1 LIVVG
6 ITGWK
11 NAGKT
16 TLTEKLVAHFAQ
28 RGLKVATV
36 KHAHHAFDIDHEG
49 TDSWRHRKAGAQEVA
64 IVSSNRWAVMHELEN
79 EKEPPL
85 QDVISRLSPC
95 DLVIVEGYKR
105 EGHPK
110 IEVRRG
116 STSEKLAPGDVSIFA
131 IAADHDIQD
140 SPVPVFDLNDVFAI
154 ANIISARFGLV
165 KLARG

>member
-6 ITGWK
+6 VTGWK

-16 TLTEKLVAHFAQ
+16 TLTEKLVRHFSQ

-85 QDVISRLSPC
+85 QDVIARLSPC

-116 STSEKLAPGDVSIFA
+116 LTAEKLAPGDASIFA
-131 IAADHDIQD
+131 VAADHDIHD
-140 SPVPVFDLNDVFAI
+140 CPLPVFDLNDVSAI
-154 ANIISARFGLV
+154 AEAISTRFGLA
-165 KLARG
+165 KLTQG

>member
-1 LIVVG
+1 VIVVG

-16 TLTEKLVAHFAQ
+16 TLTERLVSHFTA

-49 TDSWRHRKAGAQEVA
+49 TDSWRHRKAGAREVA
-64 IVSSNRWAVMHELEN
+64 IVSSNRWAVMHELEY

-85 QDVISRLSPC
+85 QDVIARLSPC

-105 EGHPK
+105 EGHSK

-116 STSEKLAPGDVSIFA
+116 RTAQPLAPHDPSIFA
-131 IAADHDIQD
+131 IAADHDIKE
-140 SPVPVFDLNDVFAI
+140 SMVPVFDLNDISAI
-154 ANIISARFGLV
+154 AGLIGTRFGLA
-165 KLARG
+165 KLTQG

>member
-16 TLTEKLVAHFAQ
+16 TLTEKLVAHFVQ

-85 QDVISRLSPC
+85 QDVIARLSPC
-95 DLVIVEGYKR
+95 DIVFVEGYKR
-105 EGHPK
+105 AGHSK

-116 STSEKLAPGDVSIFA
+116 LTAEKLAQSDASIFA
-131 IAADHDIQD
+131 IAADHDIHD
-140 SPVPVFDLNDVFAI
+140 CPLPVFDLNDVAGI
-154 ANIISARFGLV
+154 AEVISAQFSLI
-165 KLARG
+165 KLTQG